1 MAEKL
6 NFSLPEKKPRGSAP
20 GTLTALLLVLLVA
33 LAGANLIVARSGP
46 RPAPPTSA
54 RGLSPDQVK
63 ALATRLAQRNLYE
76 QAAATWQDYLATVEL
91 TGPERAGIHL
101 QIGTLL
107 EKAGLYGDAIEQFY
121 RSEAAAEVEELRSQ
135 LNAHVKECFER
146 MGEFSALRYELM
158 DRTSLNPAEAAGGK
172 VVAEIGAEKIT
183 EARLDA
189 LIEEDIEDRLASI
202 KAFVTPEQFSQ
213 QKKQVL
219 EQFRNPQVRQEFL
232 QNWLAEEILY
242 RQALEENLR
251 DKPEARRL
259 VHKLTRQALS
269 QQLMSDQIGAKINI
283 TETDVQT
290 YYAANKD
297 QYVEPARAKISHIL
311 VGEEEQAN
319 EILKRIRDGAEFAE
333 LAKEFSLDAGT
344 KDNAGRIA
352 DDVVEDSYVPGIG
365 DANEINASIFATE
378 APGLL
383 DRPFKTDKGWEIIRV
398 EEKHPSRQKSLDE
411 VRQQVTMQLLRRKSE
426 DVQREYIKEIM
437 DKHEVIVHGSAFA
450 PAQQSESEETP
461 SKP

>member
-6 NFSLPEKKPRGSAP
+6 DFSLPEKKARGLAP
-20 GTLTALLLVLLVA
+20 GALTVLLLVLLVA
-33 LAGANLIVARSGP
+33 LAGANLFVARSGP
-46 RPAPPTSA
+46 KPVSPTSA
-54 RGLSPDQVK
+54 RGLSSEQVK

-76 QAAATWQDYLATVEL
+76 QAAAAWQDYLAIAEL
-91 TGPERAGIHL
+91 TDAERARIHL

-107 EKAGLYGDAIEQFY
+107 EKGGRYADAIEQFY
-121 RSEAAAEVEELRSQ
+121 RSEAVADIEELRAQ
-135 LNAHVKECFER
+135 INAHVKECFER

-202 KAFVTPEQFSQ
+202 KTFVTPEQFGQ

-232 QNWLAEEILY
+232 QNWLAEEVLY
-242 RQALEENLR
+242 RQALAEDLR
-251 DKPEARRL
+251 DKPEAKRL

-269 QQLMSDQIGAKINI
+269 QQLMSDQIASKINI
-283 TETDVQT
+283 TDTDVQT

-311 VGEEEQAN
+311 VAEEGQAK
-319 EILKRIRDGAEFAE
+319 EILKRAQDGTDFAE
-333 LAKEFSLDAGT
+333 LAEEFSLDTGA
-344 KDNAGRIA
+344 KNNAGRIA
-352 DDVVEDSYVPGIG
+352 DDVLRDSYVPGIG
-365 DANEINASIFATE
+365 DANEINASIFATD

-411 VRQQVTMQLLRRKSE
+411 VRQQVTMQLLRSKSE
-426 DVQREYIKEIM
+426 DVQRQYIKEMM
-437 DKHEVIVHGSAFA
+437 DKHEVIVHTSAFA
-450 PAQQSESEETP
+450 PAQQSDSEETP

>member
-6 NFSLPEKKPRGSAP
+6 DFSLPENKPRGSAP
-20 GTLTALLLVLLVA
+20 GTLTVLLLALLVA
-33 LAGANLIVARSGP
+33 LAGANLIVALSG
-46 RPAPPTSA
+46 RKPAPPTSV
-54 RGLSPDQVK
+54 RGLSTEQAK
-63 ALATRLAQRNLYE
+63 ALAAKLAQRNLYD
-76 QAAATWQDYLATVEL
+76 QAAAAWQDYLATAEL

-101 QIGTLL
+101 QVGTLL
-107 EKAGLYGDAIEQFY
+107 EKAGLYADAIEQYY

-135 LNAHVKECFER
+135 LNAHIKECFER

-158 DRTSLNPAEAAGGK
+158 DRTSLNPAQAAGGK

-202 KAFVTPEQFSQ
+202 KAFVTPEQFGE
-213 QKKQVL
+213 QKKRVL

-242 RQALEENLR
+242 RQALEEDLR

-259 VHKLTRQALS
+259 VHKLARQALS
-269 QQLMSDQIGAKINI
+269 QQLMSDQIASKINI

-290 YYAANKD
+290 YYTANQD

-311 VGEEEQAN
+311 VGEEERAN
-319 EILKRIRDGAEFAE
+319 EILKRIQAGADFAE
-333 LAKEFSLDAGT
+333 LAKEFSLDAGA
-344 KDNAGRIA
+344 KDNRGRVD
-352 DDVVEDSYVPGIG
+352 DDVLKDSYVPGVG
-365 DANEINASIFATE
+365 DANEINASIFAAD

-383 DRPFKTDKGWEIIRV
+383 DRPFKTDKGWEIIKV

-411 VRQQVTMQLLRRKSE
+411 VRQQVKMQLLRRKSE
-426 DVQREYIKEIM
+426 DVQREYIKEMM
-437 DKHEVIVHGSAFA
+437 DKHEVIVHTSAFM
-450 PAQQSESEETP
+450 PTQQSGSEETS